1 MNDELNNGDEAL
13 DRLDKKTF
21 VEALA
26 RIPNVGTDADFQR
39 NNDENE
45 NGETTA
51 GRPAHGQIW

>member
-1 MNDELNNGDEAL
+1 MNDELNNSDAAL

-39 NNDENE
+39 INDENE
-45 NGETTA
+45 YGETTA
-51 GRPAHGQIW
+51 GRQAHGQVW

>member
-26 RIPNVGTDADFQR
+26 RIPNVGTDADF
-39 NNDENE
+39 
-45 NGETTA
+45 
-51 GRPAHGQIW
+51 